1 MRKGDNASLSL
12 KAEAHPRKQGVTI
25 VIRTCSGV
33 IGETF
38 GILHCRSSRSCNG
51 VVLAK
56 DQLSGFAFKLCAE
69 ISFFHYDTCV
79 VLR

>member
-1 MRKGDNASLSL
+1 MSKGDNASLSL

-33 IGETF
+33 IGEAF
-38 GILHCRSSRSCNG
+38 GILHCRSSRSNG

-56 DQLSGFAFKLCAE
+56 DQFE
-69 ISFFHYDTCV
+69 RIRV
-79 VLR
+79 